1 MTTPTFKISA
11 FTPICRYVIVKSFS
25 MVEETLLDSLLTP
38 TMVVVPR
45 KLENAFHVYMTISFS
60 IYRHHVL

>member
-25 MVEETLLDSLLTP
+25 RVEETLLDSLLTP

-45 KLENAFHVYMTISFS
+45 KLENAFHVYMKISFS